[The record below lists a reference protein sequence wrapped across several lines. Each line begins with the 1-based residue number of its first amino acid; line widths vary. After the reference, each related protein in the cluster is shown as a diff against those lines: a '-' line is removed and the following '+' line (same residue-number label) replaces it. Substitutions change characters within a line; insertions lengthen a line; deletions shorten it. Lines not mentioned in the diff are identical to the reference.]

1 MKSGNLKFLWIWLA
15 LFCAV
20 ALIGGTLLDMKDMPS
35 VTAQDPTST
44 GTPEDE
50 YGNPELLAEVDWL
63 AENLDDP
70 LLAVLDMR
78 PPAEYNLGHIPGAV
92 QVDVASVRA
101 TVDGI
106 KAQIPEAETM
116 SVLLGEWGL
125 TPEMTVVIYDD
136 NNLLDAALMFW
147 TLDAYGHADIK
158 LLNGGWLA
166 WDGGELPQET
176 EAPEIEPTEYEVEA
190 LPEHNVDREWVLAH
204 LDDLT
209 LQLIDA
215 RSPEEFSGETVRAKH
230 GGHIPGAFNMNW
242 TNNLEDGYFKPQA
255 DLEALYESLDLADKE
270 MIVTYCQTGHRA
282 SVAYFTMRLMGFE
295 NVAVYDGSWED
306 WGNQD
311 DTPIETGL

>member
-20 ALIGGTLLDMKDMPS
+20 ALIGGTLSS

-44 GTPEDE
+44 ATPEDE

-70 LLAVLDMR
+70 LLVVLDMR
-78 PPAEYNLGHIPGAV
+78 PQAEYNLGHIPGAV
-92 QVDVASVRA
+92 QVNVASVRA

-106 KAQIPEAETM
+106 KAQIPDVETM
-116 SVLLGEWGL
+116 SALLGERGL
-125 TPEMTVVIYDD
+125 TPETTIVIYDD

-147 TLDAYGHADIK
+147 TLDVYGHADIK

-166 WDGGELPQET
+166 WDGAELPQET
-176 EAPEIEPTEYEVEA
+176 EAREIEPTEYEVEA
-190 LPEHNVDREWVLAH
+190 LPEHNVNREWVLAH
-204 LDDLT
+204 FDDAT
-209 LQLIDA
+209 IQLIDA

-242 TNNLEDGYFKPQA
+242 TNNLEDGYFKSQT

-306 WGNQD
+306 WGNED
-311 DTPIETGL
+311 DTPIETDL